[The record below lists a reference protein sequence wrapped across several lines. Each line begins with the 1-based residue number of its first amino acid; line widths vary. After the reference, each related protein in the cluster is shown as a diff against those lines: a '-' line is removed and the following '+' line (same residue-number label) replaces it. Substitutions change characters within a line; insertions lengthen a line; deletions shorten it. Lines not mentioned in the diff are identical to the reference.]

1 MTWVRTK
8 TPEKEN
14 KTEGNG
20 MCQAR
25 TREQEGEFSVS
36 GQSTVKSPTQELSG
50 FELSKMWTFVPMS
63 NHINEFTCPA
73 YTVTCQVCAF
83 STSGG
88 GFVLYYTALC
98 RLGFPGGSVV
108 KKKKNL
114 PANAGDVVSI
124 PDWEDP
130 LEEETATHSS
140 ILAWEIPWTEE
151 PARLQSMR
159 SQRVRHGWA
168 TKQQQLCRVQLV

>member
-108 KKKKNL
+108 KKKKICL
-114 PANAGDVVSI
+114 LMQEMWFQSLTGK
-124 PDWEDP
+124 
-130 LEEETATHSS
+130 
-140 ILAWEIPWTEE
+140 IPWRKKRQPTPVFLPGKSHGQRSLPGYSPCGHKESDMAE
-151 PARLQSMR
+151 RLNNNNSVEY
-159 SQRVRHGWA
+159 S
-168 TKQQQLCRVQLV
+168 